1 MRALLLIALLC
12 LLPFS
17 CGDDPAPA
25 DLSGEVVDAGA
36 D

>member
-1 MRALLLIALLC
+1 MRTLALIALLC

-17 CGDDPAPA
+17 CGDDSAPLDQGA
-25 DLSGEVVDAGA
+25 EVVDAGA